1 MSRTE
6 LKPISY
12 TVLTLVG
19 REGAGPHDLVRYTR
33 HGRVYRGQ
41 AASQFYAEC
50 KRLAR
55 LGYLNAEKRPGKT
68 RERTHYTLTDK
79 ARDALRAWAEEPA
92 AFTGIESEA
101 IIRVLATDL
110 VGEPRVRR
118 SIAALR
124 GELEEL
130 NGFLDEAEEAAKAYP
145 HREKYLLLNHRLA
158 REILRV
164 YADWIDEVERELGC
178 NESAASCDSSPS
190 RSTRGRSSR

>member
-1 MSRTE
+1 MSRPE

-19 REGAGPHDLVRYTR
+19 REGAGPHGLVRYTR

-55 LGYLNAEKRPGKT
+55 LGYLNAEKRPGET

-110 VGEPRVRR
+110 VGEP
-118 SIAALR
+118 
-124 GELEEL
+124 
-130 NGFLDEAEEAAKAYP
+130 
-145 HREKYLLLNHRLA
+145 
-158 REILRV
+158 
-164 YADWIDEVERELGC
+164 
-178 NESAASCDSSPS
+178 
-190 RSTRGRSSR
+190 

>member
-158 REILRV
+158 REILHT
-164 YADWIDEVERELGC
+164 YADWVDEVERELSPRAGRRRTPRPV
-178 NESAASCDSSPS
+178 SRSPS
-190 RSTRGRSSR
+190 R